1 MDTFNYQPNSYK
13 AKAEQQERAAD
24 NKRVEKVVKGNVKTK
39 KKSEAAKL
47 GNTLKGGLKDA
58 ASYIVKDVLIP
69 SGKKLFVEMVNS
81 GANILA
87 YGSAKQSDRRP
98 SVVDKVSFRKYW
110 DEPSRRVDDHRSQSR
125 FDYDE
130 MTFTDKNDA
139 LAVIDGLDDM
149 IATYGFAKVSDLY
162 ALVGKSCEYTCEYY
176 GWDNLSTARVVGT
189 SEGYV
194 LDMPRVIPYRHR

>member
-1 MDTFNYQPNSYK
+1 MSTFDYQPNSHT
-13 AKAEQQERAAD
+13 AKAARQEAATE

-47 GNTLKGGLKDA
+47 GTTLKDGLKDA
-58 ASYIVKDVLIP
+58 GAYIVKDVLIP
-69 SGKKLFVEMVNS
+69 AGKKLFVEMVNS

-87 YGSAKQSDRRP
+87 YGSAKQSTSR

-110 DEPSRRVDDHRSQSR
+110 DEPGRRTEEPRARSR

-130 MTFTDKNDA
+130 ITFDDKNDA
-139 LAVIDGLDDM
+139 LAVLDGLDDL
-149 IATYGFAKVSDLY
+149 IATYGFARVSDLY
-162 ALVGKSCEYTCEYY
+162 QLVGKSCEYTCEYY
-176 GWDNLSTARVVGT
+176 GWDNLASARVVGT

-194 LDMPRVIPYRHR
+194 LDMPRVIPNRR